1 MAQAHYKALLG
12 KVLLGFI
19 AEEGF
24 GGLKDRLKSVV
35 EYSPIAHCLLDSSS
49 AFIDVNEAAAKLLGH
64 SRRELRGKKFSEL
77 NVLTPDQSAKLESS
91 LKSGKPGEPS
101 GPDEYILSR
110 KDRSQVFVES
120 RSLPV
125 KRL

>member
-12 KVLLGFI
+12 KGLLGFI

-35 EYSPIAHCLLDSSS
+35 EYSPIAHCLLDSNG
-49 AFIDVNEAAAKLLGH
+49 AFIDVNEAAAKLRGY

-77 NVLTPDQSAKLESS
+77 NVLTPDQSARFESS
-91 LKSGKPGEPS
+91 LRSGS
-101 GPDEYILSR
+101 RDSRAGPMSI
-110 KDRSQVFVES
+110 F
-120 RSLPV
+120 
-125 KRL
+125 